1 MLTLGFSGRPGKIS
15 LTNKVH
21 ESTLIIIM
29 KNQTKPDEFLTIEEV
44 AKILKVTKVTLYRMA
59 RKGKIPAVKFGKA
72 WRINSK
78 LLEALREGKTI

>member
-1 MLTLGFSGRPGKIS
+1 MLMLGFSGRLGKIS

-72 WRINSK
+72 WRISSK